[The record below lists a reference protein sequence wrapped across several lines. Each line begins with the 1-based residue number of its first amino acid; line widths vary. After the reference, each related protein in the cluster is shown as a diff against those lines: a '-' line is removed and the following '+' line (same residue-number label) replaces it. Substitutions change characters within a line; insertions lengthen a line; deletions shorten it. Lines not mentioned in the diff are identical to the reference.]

1 MVRLFFLFFHIF
13 GVIFVNN
20 LVIAFIISAFFEQLE
35 QTHQGGLMDEM
46 VGNGEAILRGHQAIF
61 DATEVTGTKTA
72 LSGGYIARLRHRSSV
87 RGTGEDKERP
97 RKLFTQTSSRVEEDK

>member
-20 LVIAFIISAFFEQLE
+20 LVIAFIISAFFEHLE
-35 QTHQGGLMDEM
+35 QAQEGPTDEM

-72 LSGGYIARLRHRSSV
+72 LSGGYIARLRHKPSDHGR
-87 RGTGEDKERP
+87 REDKERL
-97 RKLFTQTSSRVEEDK
+97 RKLFTQTSSRVADDK